1 MEIDKNKARDIID
14 KFFSVV
20 PKVKEFLDSLATTGK
35 MRGYIRSAK
44 PYSRIRWFPAWKN
57 AVDNPGDSK
66 SFAVLSEIERQS
78 KNHPIQSTNA
88 DTIKAVLCKLY
99 NLIVTEQK
107 WNKVRIVL
115 SVYDEVRCEVPEEL
129 AEEWK
134 EIMNKIMVEVA
145 EETIKNVPIVADCTV
160 TDSWEK

>member
-1 MEIDKNKARDIID
+1 MTEHKLSSVMEIDKNKAKDIID

-44 PYSRIRWFPAWKN
+44 PYSRIRWFPAWKH

-66 SFAVLSEIERQS
+66 SFAILSEIERQS

-88 DTIKAVLCKLY
+88 DTIKAVLCRLYKLM
-99 NLIVTEQK
+99 VEEPK
-107 WNKVRIVL
+107 WSKVRIIL
-115 SVYDEVRCEVPEEL
+115 AVYDRFCRSKTSL
-129 AEEWK
+129 IAG
-134 EIMNKIMVEVA
+134 N
-145 EETIKNVPIVADCTV
+145 
-160 TDSWEK
+160 S